1 VVDDDGERV
10 LSVSLLQL
18 RRDAG
23 RRREREMRGSYR
35 SRLDALGED
44 VDNRDPRKVGREDVK
59 RTLRRWEHPNTKRHA
74 RTVFVSFFDWTMEE
88 GLRETN
94 PARQTRRPKKWPV
107 SVYRLT
113 RGEVVALMQSCRTQ
127 RERRVIYI
135 GLLAGLRN
143 QELRGLR
150 RVHFERVGMV
160 WVSPDIAKGG
170 RERFVPVLA
179 ELEPLV
185 FEILLS
191 VGAADFVVAAQ
202 RSVGGRHQVL
212 MREVPS
218 KPSSPQSIL
227 RLVDVVA
234 RRAGIG
240 AHIYP
245 HLLRHAYG
253 DHIARYAG
261 ARVAQATLGHA
272 SIDTT
277 VSTYTGAPSLDE
289 LAVSLAGFRYD
300 AAYAPQTPL
309 RSRSRR
315 RPDWNRSKRLCR
327 ASRRPANTA
336 IPSVHGVFRPPEP
349 A

>member
-1 VVDDDGERV
+1 MRFDEAIEEF
-10 LSVSLLQL
+10 L
-18 RRDAG
+18 RDKRGAG
-23 RRREREMRGSYR
+23 QINSPRTEVSYR

-44 VDNRDPRKVGREDVK
+44 VGNRDPRTVGREDVK
-59 RTLRRWEHPNTKRHA
+59 RTLRRWAHPNTQRHA
-74 RTVFVSFFDWTMEE
+74 RTVFVSFFDWSMEE
-88 GLRETN
+88 GIRKDN
-94 PARQTRRPKKWPV
+94 PARQTRRPKKRPV

-113 RGEVVALMQSCRTQ
+113 RGEVVALMEAARTP
-127 RERRVIYI
+127 REQRVIFI
-135 GLLAGLRN
+135 GVLAGLRN
-143 QELRGLR
+143 RELRGLQ
-150 RVHFERVGMV
+150 RVHFERAGMI

-179 ELEPLV
+179 ELEPIV
-185 FEILLS
+185 EDILRTLGS
-191 VGAADFVVAAQ
+191 ADYVIGAQ

-212 MREVPS
+212 MREVPC

-289 LAVSLAGFRYD
+289 LAVSLAGFRY
-300 AAYAPQTPL
+300 AASYPPAEYPRIPVEAPSGL
-309 RSRSRR
+309 E
-315 RPDWNRSKRLCR
+315 
-327 ASRRPANTA
+327 
-336 IPSVHGVFRPPEP
+336 PE
-349 A
+349 

>member
-1 VVDDDGERV
+1 MRFDE
-10 LSVSLLQL
+10 SIEEFL
-18 RRDAG
+18 RDKRSAG
-23 RRREREMRGSYR
+23 QINSPRTEVSYR

-44 VDNRDPRKVGREDVK
+44 IGNRDPRTVGREDVK
-59 RTLRRWEHPNTKRHA
+59 RTLRRWPHPNTQRHA
-74 RTVFVSFFDWTMEE
+74 RTVFVSFFDWSMEE
-88 GLRETN
+88 GIRKDN
-94 PARQTRRPKKWPV
+94 PARQTRRPKKRPV

-113 RGEVVALMQSCRTQ
+113 RGEVVALMAAAHTT

-143 QELRGLR
+143 RELRGLM
-150 RVHFERVGMV
+150 RVHFERAGMV
-160 WVSPDIAKGG
+160 WVSPDIAKGA

-179 ELEPLV
+179 ELEGIV
-185 FEILLS
+185 EDILRI
-191 VGAADFVVAAQ
+191 VGPHDYVIGAQ

-218 KPSSPQSIL
+218 KPSSPQSLL

-300 AAYAPQTPL
+300 ASYPPAEHPKTPVKAPSGLEPEVDASSGADGDPKTGGPDEDSTRRDPR
-309 RSRSRR
+309 RSR
-315 RPDWNRSKRLCR
+315 
-327 ASRRPANTA
+327 
-336 IPSVHGVFRPPEP
+336 
-349 A
+349 